1 MLCTWGVNNG
11 FVWDYAA
18 AGPQGLTPLHLAAL
32 LGDGGK
38 VAHQLA
44 GQLLPE
50 QHVQHCIL
58 HQQLPGAV
66 VELDA
71 RLVMLFHTCLLGTL
85 ARFCLTVVDH
95 VSKVEQ

>member
-32 LGDGGK
+32 LCDGGR

-44 GQLLPE
+44 GQLLLLQPDCS
-50 QHVQHCIL
+50 QHCLSFL
-58 HQQLPGAV
+58 HALRQL
-66 VELDA
+66 LDNFM
-71 RLVMLFHTCLLGTL
+71 VMLSMLLWSCLMAHPLL
-85 ARFCLTVVDH
+85 
-95 VSKVEQ
+95 VSC